1 MRKKKSKVK
10 KKKRKLTEKAIE
22 NGTAKKEKRD
32 KTIQQHRLNEKARSV

>member
-10 KKKRKLTEKAIE
+10 KKKRKLKEKAIE

-32 KTIQQHRLNEKARSV
+32 KTIQQHRLNGK